1 MIGASEWTAMR
12 AACVRDLKLALRRP
26 AELLL
31 SLSFAVLIVVL
42 FGIALA
48 GSPSKLASSGPAI
61 IFTTLVLAAFLALAR
76 MFADDLEDGT
86 LDQLLVG
93 GSSLTA
99 VIHGK
104 VLAFWLLNGLGLTLT
119 CPVLALLLNL
129 PVAALPV
136 LLLACAITTLGM
148 TLLGVVGAAL
158 TARLRGGAMLLA
170 LIVLPLNVPLLIF
183 GLGAVVA
190 CVSGDPATPG
200 LALAAAQVLLL
211 WVLAPVAAAFGL
223 RATSE

>member
-1 MIGASEWTAMR
+1 MIGASEWTALR

-48 GSPSKLASSGPAI
+48 GRPNTLASSGPAI

-104 VLAFWLLNGLGLTLT
+104 VLAFWLLNGLGLTLV
-119 CPVLALLLNL
+119 CPLLALLLNL
-129 PVAALPV
+129 PVEVLPV

-190 CVSGDPATPG
+190 RVMDEPATPG
-200 LALAAAQVLLL
+200 LALAAAQVVLL

-223 RATSE
+223 RTTSE